1 MNELYYLLLPALL
14 SGLLGSGHCI
24 AMCGGIVSA
33 LGLST
38 HNRWL
43 GVGYNVGRVGTYMLV
58 GALAGGA
65 ASFLTPH
72 ALMPLRIF
80 AALLVIAVGFYI
92 TGWWRILV
100 RLERLGQGIWRRI
113 QPLTKKV
120 LPINTVPRALLAG
133 ALWGWLPCG
142 LVYSMLG
149 LSIATQSAGMGA
161 LVMLFFGL
169 GTLPSML
176 GATLFLS
183 LLQGVLRSRWFP
195 TVAGVSVI
203 ILGLWMLLS
212 LIGVAGHSSH

>member
-43 GVGYNVGRVGTYMLV
+43 GVGYNFGRVGTYMLV
-58 GALAGGA
+58 GAVAGGA
-65 ASFLTPH
+65 AGFLTPH
-72 ALMPLRIF
+72 ALMPLRIV

-100 RLERLGQGIWRRI
+100 RLEMLGQGIWHRI

-120 LPINTVPRALLAG
+120 LPIDTLPRALLAG

-161 LVMLFFGL
+161 LVMLSFGL

-176 GATLFLS
+176 GATLFLN

-203 ILGLWMLLS
+203 VLGFWMLLS
-212 LIGVAGHSSH
+212 LIGMTGHSD